1 MLEALKEMQAET
13 NIKISTIQKNISK
26 AIPSKDMQKMNHVI
40 KLYDQFK
47 IDGNILIFLSGTG
60 YRYQGFNL

>member
-1 MLEALKEMQAET
+1 MQAET
-13 NIKISTIQKNISK
+13 NIKISTIQRNISK
-26 AIPSKDMQKMNHVI
+26 AIPSKEKINHVI

-47 IDGNILIFLSGTG
+47 IDGNILNFLSGTG

>member
-1 MLEALKEMQAET
+1 MQAET

-26 AIPSKDMQKMNHVI
+26 AIPTKDIQKINHVI

-47 IDGNILIFLSGTG
+47 IDNNVLNFLSGTG
-60 YRYQGFNL
+60 YRYQSLNL